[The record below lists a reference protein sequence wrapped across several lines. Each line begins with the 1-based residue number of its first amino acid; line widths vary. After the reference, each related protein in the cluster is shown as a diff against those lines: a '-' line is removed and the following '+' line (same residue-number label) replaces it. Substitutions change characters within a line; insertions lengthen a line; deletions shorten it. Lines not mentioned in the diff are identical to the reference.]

1 MDGLPMIRV
10 VGYVN
15 YRDAR
20 VAYVAG
26 VEAVVVEQGKVGA
39 GLHQVVLISRNWLI
53 RMYRINKCS
62 ERRSMEVKL
71 PDLQGN
77 YNRQTDR
84 QIDQPTAGQTGSYG
98 SFTTNKHKRRMTM
111 KVYDVCET
119 ERRELRFE

>member
-39 GLHQVVLISRNWLI
+39 VLHQVVLISRNWLI

-84 QIDQPTAGQTGSYG
+84 QIDQPTDQPTDRRTDRVIRKFHYQQTQE
-98 SFTTNKHKRRMTM
+98 T
-111 KVYDVCET
+111 YDNES
-119 ERRELRFE
+119 L